1 MGPYAYKDRQWVGYD
16 DAATLRRKAEYIR
29 SMGLG
34 GGMVW
39 ALDLDDFSNRC
50 GLGCHIIVIINI
62 FLSYQVRAGQTPAD
76 ARYQGSAGAGQGG

>member
-16 DAATLRRKAEYIR
+16 DAATLRRKAEYVR

-50 GLGCHIIVIINI
+50 GLGYHIIIII
-62 FLSYQVRAGQTPAD
+62 IIHSVPECGFEVLKT
-76 ARYQGSAGAGQGG
+76 

>member
-50 GLGCHIIVIINI
+50 GLLLLLLLLYIIVI
-62 FLSYQVRAGQTPAD
+62 S
-76 ARYQGSAGAGQGG
+76 GAGRADTR

>member
-1 MGPYAYKDRQWVGYD
+1 MGPYAYKDTQWVGYD
-16 DAATLRRKAEYIR
+16 DVTTLRRKSEYIR

-50 GLGCHIIVIINI
+50 GLGIIIII
-62 FLSYQVRAGQTPAD
+62 IIIRCGQW
-76 ARYQGSAGAGQGG
+76 QG